1 LRITSRPI
9 EITVVYGNM
18 RALLPSRLRPRRT
31 NSRQY
36 PDRPLLGVGALIF
49 RRNRVLL
56 VQRGKEPLKGYWSL
70 PGGLVET
77 GERLEAAIEREVAE
91 ETGLQVRALYLAEVF
106 QRIMRD
112 AEGRAEY
119 HYVLADYVCRAPRG
133 VEPEAGDDAGN
144 VAWVRVSELGGLLLT
159 EGTKEVVERVYADY
173 KRRNSRV

>member
-1 LRITSRPI
+1 
-9 EITVVYGNM
+9 
-18 RALLPSRLRPRRT
+18 
-31 NSRQY
+31 
-36 PDRPLLGVGALIF
+36 
-49 RRNRVLL
+49 
-56 VQRGKEPLKGYWSL
+56 
-70 PGGLVET
+70 
-77 GERLEAAIEREVAE
+77 
-91 ETGLQVRALYLAEVF
+91 
-106 QRIMRD
+106 MRD